1 MKRSTLYRLYSAVFI
16 GMCLVPAVCMP
27 FSKADSSKEK
37 RQLAEFPKIKNEEG
51 GLNAD
56 FFSQFDNWF
65 SEHFAF
71 RQQMVTADGRLR
83 AAVLGTSPNEDVIV
97 GSDGWL
103 YYGETAADYLRT
115 DTLTQQGIDNIV
127 HNLDLIN
134 GYCQQNGIDFIFT
147 CSPNKN
153 TLYPENMPKNY
164 VPSDNMSNYEM
175 LSEKLADREYY
186 LDMKS
191 ALLGADASMPLYHKT
206 DTHWNNMGAYV
217 GHTAIMSKLGRESCP
232 VGTSWSVR
240 NDRLGDL
247 AAMIYPAED
256 AKDAQLYCDHEF
268 TYQYLGHFRALD
280 DVSIKTSS
288 ESGQGELTMYRDS
301 YGEAILPFMAETFA
315 SAEFSRAVPYII
327 DGLNNR
333 TLIIEIVERNLGNLQ
348 KYAPVMTAPET
359 DGEGAAECADA
370 DIHTEQYGPYMHI
383 FGTVPEYSGRI
394 FIKADGKVYEAFN
407 CFEDKLLGC
416 EGERNDCGFSA
427 YIQSAEDI
435 SVLVKN

>member
-1 MKRSTLYRLYSAVFI
+1 
-16 GMCLVPAVCMP
+16 
-27 FSKADSSKEK
+27 
-37 RQLAEFPKIKNEEG
+37 
-51 GLNAD
+51 
-56 FFSQFDNWF
+56 
-65 SEHFAF
+65 
-71 RQQMVTADGRLR
+71 
-83 AAVLGTSPNEDVIV
+83 
-97 GSDGWL
+97 
-103 YYGETAADYLRT
+103 
-115 DTLTQQGIDNIV
+115 
-127 HNLDLIN
+127 
-134 GYCQQNGIDFIFT
+134 
-147 CSPNKN
+147 
-153 TLYPENMPKNY
+153 MPKNY

-232 VGTSWSVR
+232 VGTSWSVK

-333 TLIIEIVERNLGNLQ
+333 TLDRKSTRLNSSHRL
-348 KYAPVMTAPET
+348 
-359 DGEGAAECADA
+359 
-370 DIHTEQYGPYMHI
+370 
-383 FGTVPEYSGRI
+383 
-394 FIKADGKVYEAFN
+394 
-407 CFEDKLLGC
+407 
-416 EGERNDCGFSA
+416 
-427 YIQSAEDI
+427 
-435 SVLVKN
+435 